1 MTSSPVVVG
10 TWLEEGSFDNMM
22 SSESDGAEVGVER
35 KICYLDELEQGVMQ
49 LWCQLN

>member
-22 SSESDGAEVGVER
+22 SCESDGAEVGVER
-35 KICYLDELEQGVMQ
+35 KICNELSG
-49 LWCQLN
+49 